1 MPDLP
6 ERLGK
11 YPITGVLGKGAM
23 GIVYLGRDPVI
34 RRPVAIKTIRKEL
47 IDDDDNA
54 AHLSSRFRTEAQA
67 AGALSHP
74 SIVSVYEYGEDE
86 RFAYIAMEYVEGN
99 SLREYIGRSTRF
111 DEHDIVSIMVQLLE
125 ALAYAHAKGVWH
137 RDIKPANIIVMS
149 NGRIKL
155 TDFGIAR
162 IESGDRTKTNVI
174 MGTPGYIAPEVY
186 LGEPADHRMDI
197 FSSGVLMYQL
207 LAGQAPFRGRPEAV
221 MHDVCYHDPDPPSQV
236 DSEHRWPQY
245 DALVAH
251 ALQKQPAAR
260 FGGADAFRTAI
271 LAAYKRPLHEAIA
284 ESTIIPTTRPLA
296 QPHPEPPGTPS
307 PSRPVGLTASS
318 GPPPTGWNE
327 TELGRIEKELAK
339 HVGPVARVLVRR
351 GAREHKQIGPL
362 AQALAAH
369 IDTLPDRAAFV
380 RLVAGHQAPEPA
392 RVPAA
397 TADTSPSGPAS
408 APSRIGTPVSEQDQA
423 LALRLLTV
431 SIGPIAR
438 VVVKRA
444 AQALGGDRRA
454 FVDELARNIDAE
466 GARDQFLRDMH

>member
-1 MPDLP
+1 MPADLP

-34 RRPVAIKTIRKEL
+34 RRQVAIKTIRKEL

-99 SLREYIGRSTRF
+99 SLREYIARGTRF

-207 LAGQAPFRGRPEAV
+207 LAQKPPFRGRPEAV
-221 MHDVCYHDPDPPSQV
+221 MHDVCYHDPDPPSVV
-236 DSEHRWPQY
+236 DAEHRWPQY
-245 DALVAH
+245 DTLVAH

-284 ESTIIPTTRPLA
+284 ESTIIPTSRPPL
-296 QPHPEPPGTPS
+296 QPEPHGTP
-307 PSRPVGLTASS
+307 PLSRPPGLTASS
-318 GPPPTGWNE
+318 GPPPTGWPE
-327 TELGRIEKELAK
+327 AELGRIEKALAR

-351 GAREHKQIGPL
+351 AAREHKQLPAL

-380 RLVAGHQAPEPA
+380 RAVAGQHAEPA
-392 RVPAA
+392 RVPVA
-397 TADTSPSGPAS
+397 TADTTPSAPS
-408 APSRIGTPVSEQDQA
+408 APSRIGTPVSEQDQER
-423 LALRLLTV
+423 ALRLLT
-431 SIGPIAR
+431 SQIGPIAR
-438 VVVKRA
+438 VVVRRA
-444 AQALGGDRRA
+444 AQSLAGDRAA
-454 FVDELARNIDAE
+454 FLDALASNIDADL
-466 GARDQFLRDMH
+466 AREKFLRDMGR